1 MATTDATAASS
12 DVDMTTTA
20 TTQAAPRADRA
31 ATGGDEAMS
40 DSPASD
46 QISPGD
52 ASQLQPQ
59 SEKPAPPPPPPPP
72 AGPRARR
79 LQELFRSS
87 LQHTL
92 AKISW
97 DNFAACYPTA
107 AARNP
112 VTLQAVHRA
121 MVERLRELCASE
133 FAVVLRNRDVVRRL
147 NELEVL
153 AADARKRRE
162 EASSSAGAA
171 TPPVRPPHTLPPDTV
186 LAAHLKPQRRAQRQV
201 LEERLA
207 AVQAENAA
215 RFAQLAV
222 QQAEAEQLVAALE
235 RALGDAAGAA
245 ALLDGNDGNDGTEE
259 GDKGTSRGASANVP
273 LLTELARETR
283 VAEAEMG
290 GNV

>member
-12 DVDMTTTA
+12 DVDMTATSA
-20 TTQAAPRADRA
+20 TTQTAAKGD
-31 ATGGDEAMS
+31 DEAMADAPPS
-40 DSPASD
+40 E
-46 QISPGD
+46 QIGAGD
-52 ASQLQPQ
+52 ASQP
-59 SEKPAPPPPPPPP
+59 EKSAPPPPPP
-72 AGPRARR
+72 AGPRAGR
-79 LQELFRSS
+79 LQDLFRSS

-92 AKISW
+92 TKISW
-97 DNFAACYPTA
+97 ENFAACYPTA

-162 EASSSAGAA
+162 EASSSGAA
-171 TPPVRPPHTLPPDTV
+171 TPLVRPPHTLPSETV

-215 RFAQLAV
+215 KFAQLAV

-245 ALLDGNDGNDGTEE
+245 ALLDGNDGAEE
-259 GDKGTSRGASANVP
+259 GDKGKSRGAANSVP

-283 VAEAEMG
+283 IAEAEMS
-290 GNV
+290 GNA